1 MEKNKQQLVGY
12 LSKLKELESLIEGGQ
27 DDDKIFTEVNDIIDG
42 LTNVAQTESAQSSIG
57 AKLKFV
63 NKSDNPDPTF
73 AKEGDSGFD
82 LRAFVPFPVLI
93 PTGKVKLIP
102 TGLYFEVAKGL
113 EVQIR
118 PRSGLAANKGVTVL
132 NTPGTLDSGYR
143 GELKIILANLGEF
156 QLTVE
161 NGDRIAQ
168 GVVCPVYGEGNLE
181 MIKVDELTISERN
194 EGGFGHSG
202 VK

>member
-1 MEKNKQQLVGY
+1 MEKNKEELVGY
-12 LSKLKELESLIEGGQ
+12 LRKLQQLETQIESGN
-27 DDDKIFTEVNDIIDG
+27 DDAKIFNEVNSIIDG
-42 LTNVAQTESAQSSIG
+42 LTNVAQSESVQSSIG

-82 LRAFVPFPVLI
+82 LRAFVPFSVKI
-93 PTGKVKLIP
+93 PPGKVKLIP
-102 TGLYFEVAKGL
+102 TGLYFEVEKGL

-156 QLTVE
+156 HLTVE
-161 NGDRIAQ
+161 NGDRVAQ
-168 GVVCPVYGEGNLE
+168 GVVCPVYGEGKLD